1 MCTVDKVRRCF
12 SFSLRRAYCVCE
24 RFLQSVLVHLLKFY
38 SSHAFF
44 CISFAALTDV
54 FSLFSLCARALL
66 VVDAMYKQLL
76 IKGIRAFAPDHDH
89 VITFPKPL
97 TLIVGSNGAG
107 KTTIIE
113 CLKMGST
120 GELPPSARSG
130 QAFIHDP
137 KVADATEVKAQI
149 KLRFQNSIGKPFV
162 VIRSFQLVQKSGGK
176 LEKKDLDQIIQM
188 VDENTGEKVSL
199 TKKCADIN
207 AEVPILMGV
216 SKAILENVVFVHQED
231 SNWPLGEGAVLK
243 KKFDDIFSA
252 TKYTKALEQ
261 IRKLRVE
268 QVGEIKDAKG
278 KCETLR
284 VRKDHAIKL
293 TATRDDNEQK
303 ARALEAEIANVD
315 ENIEKAM
322 KSVEDMTGALA
333 GARRLA
339 EEKLSV
345 ESKLSAVKAEN
356 ERKVER
362 IDNVYTESLE
372 ELEGLREQFTAK
384 FATMKEELAQL
395 QSEVKELHMQSDALK
410 DKKDSEFQKVG
421 RLQAEAEQHLKRL
434 EKRVEHAKQVA
445 RENAEIGQA
454 ICNAI
459 LNMSDDGEDNDD
471 EEDDDDDDDEIVE
484 ATQNESARNDTQ
496 RPSKSERE
504 STMKLFRKALGE
516 RLQVLQDAAKNARE
530 KRQNAHAEATNAIV
544 NVDMK
549 IKRSEEKIK
558 DKQKLR
564 EELRANIDA
573 ITKDLTQSATVVA
586 VDEYKKNEQEAK
598 EIFDKRSKEVE
609 LAGDGKTEMSEI
621 ESEIESID
629 KKLQAL
635 RSEQEEAAR
644 AGETQVKIRLKR
656 DEIAAKKEALSS
668 ILNSRKDRLEA
679 AFRGAQGVPEPLL
692 LSDEVKKIEKER
704 REAAMLAERELASSK
719 TMTES
724 RRREVDAAETTLN
737 NWKDDARVCEEQAS
751 DAPTVVLLGD
761 KGLLG
766 VEDAMHK
773 INEDIKEAQKT
784 MEYMRAG
791 NVLLTDY
798 LQKAIANTA
807 CPMCTRGFPNVKE
820 MSAFEKRLR
829 TIIDAAPD
837 QLEINER
844 KITECEAKREKL
856 LGLTSITARYR
867 ELKEKRIP
875 AAEDDY
881 VKARDTLDEACVTE
895 RGFERALEEA
905 KKARDTVVAV
915 VEDAATISRHA
926 QELNTL
932 ETQLRMMPGGMTTGR
947 DAEIRSITAIAGD
960 LDVEQ
965 ANRDNKENQ
974 LKVLRR
980 KKERTDNELAQ
991 LDRNWRDAKDAL
1003 ADAERNQL
1011 KTISLREEKKKLERD
1026 QDQATKD
1033 IETLE
1038 RELPP
1043 LEDEKKKLEREREE
1057 RVKVEKDNEDA
1068 VDDKT
1073 RTLQK
1078 SIDFFDSLND
1088 PIQKYIESNA
1098 RQTLKEIQ
1106 KSFESADVKI
1116 DATLKKLA
1124 TKQKEYKSKEK
1135 SVNKQSEIQRTLED
1149 NIALQRGKK
1158 EEKELEMRIKE
1169 LQETA
1174 SKFGNV
1180 KDLGEELKR
1189 REKVYNQLE
1198 VTKAEAAGQV
1208 KTHRE
1213 IARSSEKELNSAEY
1227 KNIDSRL
1234 SKETIRFQTLEMVN
1248 SDLNRYY
1255 TALDKALMAFH
1266 SSKMGDIN
1274 KVVKELWQRTYRG
1287 QDIDYI
1293 QIRSDAEKQ
1302 EGKTGGKSSYNYRVV
1317 MICNGAELDMRG
1329 RCSAGQ
1335 KVLACLIIRLALA
1348 ETFCLNCGILALDE
1362 PTTNLDTPNAESL
1375 ARSLIDIMHSRREQE
1390 NFQLIVITH
1399 DVEFAHMLG
1408 QRQQADYYWRVT
1420 KDENQH
1426 SCVEREDI
1434 YE

>member
-421 RLQAEAEQHLKRL
+421 RLQAEAEQHVKRL

-471 EEDDDDDDDEIVE
+471 EEEDDDDEMVE
-484 ATQNESARNDTQ
+484 ATQNESARNNTQ

-807 CPMCTRGFPNVKE
+807 CPMCTRGFPNIKE

-856 LGLTSITARYR
+856 LGLTSIAARYK

-926 QELNTL
+926 HELNTL

>member
-1 MCTVDKVRRCF
+1 M
-12 SFSLRRAYCVCE
+12 
-24 RFLQSVLVHLLKFY
+24 
-38 SSHAFF
+38 
-44 CISFAALTDV
+44 
-54 FSLFSLCARALL
+54 
-66 VVDAMYKQLL
+66 
-76 IKGIRAFAPDHDH
+76 
-89 VITFPKPL
+89 ITFPKPL

-252 TKYTKALEQ
+252 TKYTKALEH

-268 QVGEIKDAKG
+268 QVGEIKDAKA
-278 KCETLR
+278 KCEMLR
-284 VRKDHAIKL
+284 VRKDHAVKL

-303 ARALEAEIANVD
+303 ARALEAQIASVD

-345 ESKLSAVKAEN
+345 DSKLSAVKVEN
-356 ERKVER
+356 ERKVKR

-372 ELEGLREQFTAK
+372 ELESLREQFTAK

-395 QSEVKELHMQSDALK
+395 HSEVKDLHMQTDALK
-410 DKKDSEFQKVG
+410 DKKDSEFHKIG
-421 RLQAEAEQHLKRL
+421 KLQAEAEQHAKRL
-434 EKRVEHAKQVA
+434 ANRVEHAKQVA
-445 RENAEIGQA
+445 KENREIGQA

-459 LNMSDDGEDNDD
+459 LNMSDDGEGD
-471 EEDDDDDDDEIVE
+471 EYDDDDDDDEMVD
-484 ATQNESARNDTQ
+484 ATQNESARNNTQ
-496 RPSKSERE
+496 RSSGSERE

-530 KRQNAHAEATNAIV
+530 KRQNAHAEATSAIV
-544 NVDMK
+544 NVDMS
-549 IKRSEEKIK
+549 IKGNEEKIC
-558 DKQKLR
+558 DKQTLR
-564 EELRANIDA
+564 EELRANIDS
-573 ITKDLTQSATVVA
+573 ITKDLTQSATVVSI
-586 VDEYKKNEQEAK
+586 DEYKKNEQEAK

-609 LAGDGKTEMSEI
+609 QAGDGKAEMAEI
-621 ESEIESID
+621 ENDIESID
-629 KKLQAL
+629 KKLQDL

-679 AFRGAQGVPEPLL
+679 AFQCAQSVPEPLL

-704 REAAMLAERELASSK
+704 CDAAMVSERELASSK
-719 TMTES
+719 TMKES
-724 RRREVDAAETTLN
+724 RRREVDAAETILN
-737 NWKDDARVCEEQAS
+737 SCKNDARVCEEQAS
-751 DAPTVVLLGD
+751 DAPTAVLLGD

-773 INEDIKEAQKT
+773 INEDMKEAQKT
-784 MEYMRAG
+784 REYMRAG

-798 LQKAIANTA
+798 LQKAVANTA
-807 CPMCTRGFPNVKE
+807 CPMCTRGFPNIKE
-820 MSAFEKRLR
+820 MSAFEKRLQ

-837 QLEINER
+837 QLAINDK
-844 KITECEAKREKL
+844 KIAECEAKRETL
-856 LGLTSITARYR
+856 LGLMTIAARYK

-875 AAEDDY
+875 AAEVDL
-881 VKARDTLDEACVTE
+881 VKAQD
-895 RGFERALEEA
+895 ALEEACATERRIEQALDGA
-905 KKARDTVVAV
+905 KKARDTIIAV

-932 ETQLRMMPGGMTTGR
+932 ETQLKMMPGGMTTGR
-947 DAEIRSITAIAGD
+947 ETEIRSITAIAGD

-965 ANRDNKENQ
+965 ANRENKENQ

-1011 KTISLREEKKKLERD
+1011 KTISLREKKKKFEKD
-1026 QDQATKD
+1026 QEQATRD
-1033 IETLE
+1033 IEALE

-1043 LEDEKKKLEREREE
+1043 LKDEKNKLEREREE

-1068 VDDKT
+1068 VDDKM

-1098 RQTLKEIQ
+1098 RETLKEIQ

-1149 NIALQRGKK
+1149 NIALQHGKK
-1158 EEKELEMRIKE
+1158 DEKQLEMRIKE

-1174 SKFGNV
+1174 SKLGNV

-1198 VTKAEAAGQV
+1198 MTKAEAAGQV

-1213 IARSSEKELNSAEY
+1213 MARNSEKELKSAEY

-1248 SDLNRYY
+1248 NDLNRYY
-1255 TALDKALMAFH
+1255 AALDKALMAFH

-1293 QIRSDAEKQ
+1293 QICSDAEKQ
-1302 EGKTGGKSSYNYRVV
+1302 EGKSGGKSSYNYRVV
-1317 MICNGAELDMRG
+1317 MICNGAELEMRG

>member
-421 RLQAEAEQHLKRL
+421 RLQAEAEQHVKRL

-471 EEDDDDDDDEIVE
+471 DEKDDDDEMVE
-484 ATQNESARNDTQ
+484 ATQNESARNNTQ

-807 CPMCTRGFPNVKE
+807 CPMCTRGFPNIKE

-856 LGLTSITARYR
+856 LGLTSIAARYK

-1158 EEKELEMRIKE
+1158 DEKELEMRIKE

>member
-471 EEDDDDDDDEIVE
+471 EEEDDDDEMVE
-484 ATQNESARNDTQ
+484 ATQNESARNNTQ

-856 LGLTSITARYR
+856 LGLTSISARYR

>member
-1 MCTVDKVRRCF
+1 MQT
-12 SFSLRRAYCVCE
+12 
-24 RFLQSVLVHLLKFY
+24 
-38 SSHAFF
+38 
-44 CISFAALTDV
+44 
-54 FSLFSLCARALL
+54 
-66 VVDAMYKQLL
+66 QLL

-421 RLQAEAEQHLKRL
+421 RLQAEAEQHVKRL

-471 EEDDDDDDDEIVE
+471 EEEDDDDEMVE
-484 ATQNESARNDTQ
+484 ATQNESARNNTQ

-586 VDEYKKNEQEAK
+586 VDEYKKNEQGAK

-807 CPMCTRGFPNVKE
+807 CPMCTRGFPNIKE

-856 LGLTSITARYR
+856 LGLTSIAARYK

-881 VKARDTLDEACVTE
+881 VKARDILDEACVTE

-1106 KSFESADVKI
+1106 KSFESADAKI

-1158 EEKELEMRIKE
+1158 DEKELEMRIKE

>member
-1 MCTVDKVRRCF
+1 
-12 SFSLRRAYCVCE
+12 
-24 RFLQSVLVHLLKFY
+24 
-38 SSHAFF
+38 
-44 CISFAALTDV
+44 
-54 FSLFSLCARALL
+54 
-66 VVDAMYKQLL
+66 
-76 IKGIRAFAPDHDH
+76 
-89 VITFPKPL
+89 
-97 TLIVGSNGAG
+97 
-107 KTTIIE
+107 
-113 CLKMGST
+113 MGST

-252 TKYTKALEQ
+252 TKYTKALEH

-268 QVGEIKDAKG
+268 QVGEIKDAKA
-278 KCETLR
+278 KCEMLR
-284 VRKDHAIKL
+284 VRKDHAVKL

-303 ARALEAEIANVD
+303 ARALEAQIASVD

-333 GARRLA
+333 GARWLA
-339 EEKLSV
+339 EENLSV
-345 ESKLSAVKAEN
+345 DSKLSAVKAEN
-356 ERKVER
+356 ERKVKR

-372 ELEGLREQFTAK
+372 ELESLREQFTAK

-395 QSEVKELHMQSDALK
+395 HSEVKDLHMQTDALK
-410 DKKDSEFQKVG
+410 DKKDSEFHKIG
-421 RLQAEAEQHLKRL
+421 KLQAEAEQHAKRL
-434 EKRVEHAKQVA
+434 ANRVEHAKQVA
-445 RENAEIGQA
+445 KENREIGQA

-459 LNMSDDGEDNDD
+459 LNMSDDGEGD
-471 EEDDDDDDDEIVE
+471 EYDDDDDDDEMVD
-484 ATQNESARNDTQ
+484 ATQNESARNNTQ
-496 RPSKSERE
+496 RSSGSERE

-530 KRQNAHAEATNAIV
+530 KRQNAHAEATSAIV
-544 NVDMK
+544 NVDMS
-549 IKRSEEKIK
+549 IKRNEEKIC
-558 DKQKLR
+558 DKQTLR
-564 EELRANIDA
+564 EELRANIDS
-573 ITKDLTQSATVVA
+573 ITKDLTQSATVVSI
-586 VDEYKKNEQEAK
+586 DEYKKNEQEAK

-609 LAGDGKTEMSEI
+609 QAGDGKAEMAEI
-621 ESEIESID
+621 ENDIESID
-629 KKLQAL
+629 KKLQDL

-679 AFRGAQGVPEPLL
+679 AFQCAQSVPEPLL

-704 REAAMLAERELASSK
+704 CDAAMVSERELASSK
-719 TMTES
+719 TMKES
-724 RRREVDAAETTLN
+724 RRREVDAAETILN
-737 NWKDDARVCEEQAS
+737 SCKNDAQVCEEQAS
-751 DAPTVVLLGD
+751 GAPTAVLLGD

-773 INEDIKEAQKT
+773 INEDMKEAQKT
-784 MEYMRAG
+784 REYMRAG

-798 LQKAIANTA
+798 LQKAVANTA
-807 CPMCTRGFPNVKE
+807 CPMCTRGFPNIKE
-820 MSAFEKRLR
+820 MSAFEKRLQ

-837 QLEINER
+837 QLAINDK
-844 KITECEAKREKL
+844 KIAECEAKRETL
-856 LGLTSITARYR
+856 LGLMTIAARYK

-875 AAEDDY
+875 AAEVDL
-881 VKARDTLDEACVTE
+881 VKAQD
-895 RGFERALEEA
+895 ALEEACATERRIEQALDGA
-905 KKARDTVVAV
+905 KKARDTIIAV

-932 ETQLRMMPGGMTTGR
+932 ETQLKMMPGGMTTGR
-947 DAEIRSITAIAGD
+947 ETEIRSITAIAGD

-965 ANRDNKENQ
+965 ANRENKENQ

-1011 KTISLREEKKKLERD
+1011 KTISLREKKKKFEKD
-1026 QDQATKD
+1026 QEQATRD
-1033 IETLE
+1033 IEALE

-1043 LEDEKKKLEREREE
+1043 LKDEKNKLEREREE

-1068 VDDKT
+1068 VDDKM

-1098 RQTLKEIQ
+1098 RETLKEIQ

-1149 NIALQRGKK
+1149 NIALQHGKK
-1158 EEKELEMRIKE
+1158 DEKQLEMRIKE

-1174 SKFGNV
+1174 SKLGNV

-1198 VTKAEAAGQV
+1198 MTKAEAAGQV

-1213 IARSSEKELNSAEY
+1213 MARNSEKELKSAEY

-1248 SDLNRYY
+1248 NDLNRYY
-1255 TALDKALMAFH
+1255 AALDKALMAFH

-1293 QIRSDAEKQ
+1293 QICSDAEKQ
-1302 EGKTGGKSSYNYRVV
+1302 EGKSGGKSSYNYRVV
-1317 MICNGAELDMRG
+1317 MICNGAELEMRG

>member
-1 MCTVDKVRRCF
+1 
-12 SFSLRRAYCVCE
+12 
-24 RFLQSVLVHLLKFY
+24 
-38 SSHAFF
+38 
-44 CISFAALTDV
+44 
-54 FSLFSLCARALL
+54 
-66 VVDAMYKQLL
+66 
-76 IKGIRAFAPDHDH
+76 
-89 VITFPKPL
+89 
-97 TLIVGSNGAG
+97 
-107 KTTIIE
+107 
-113 CLKMGST
+113 
-120 GELPPSARSG
+120 
-130 QAFIHDP
+130 
-137 KVADATEVKAQI
+137 
-149 KLRFQNSIGKPFV
+149 
-162 VIRSFQLVQKSGGK
+162 
-176 LEKKDLDQIIQM
+176 
-188 VDENTGEKVSL
+188 
-199 TKKCADIN
+199 
-207 AEVPILMGV
+207 MGV

-252 TKYTKALEQ
+252 TKYTKALEH

-268 QVGEIKDAKG
+268 QVGEIKDAKA
-278 KCETLR
+278 KCEMLR
-284 VRKDHAIKL
+284 VRKDHAVKL

-303 ARALEAEIANVD
+303 ARALEAQIASVD

-345 ESKLSAVKAEN
+345 DSKLSAVKAEN
-356 ERKVER
+356 ERKVKR

-372 ELEGLREQFTAK
+372 ELESLREQFTAK

-395 QSEVKELHMQSDALK
+395 HSEVKDLHMQTDALK
-410 DKKDSEFQKVG
+410 DKKDSEFHKIG
-421 RLQAEAEQHLKRL
+421 KLQAEAEQHAKRL
-434 EKRVEHAKQVA
+434 ANRVEHAKQVA
-445 RENAEIGQA
+445 KENREIGQA

-459 LNMSDDGEDNDD
+459 LNMSDDGEGD
-471 EEDDDDDDDEIVE
+471 EYDDDDDDDEMVD
-484 ATQNESARNDTQ
+484 ATQNESARNNTQ
-496 RPSKSERE
+496 RSSGSERE

-530 KRQNAHAEATNAIV
+530 KRQNAHAEATSAIV
-544 NVDMK
+544 NVDMS
-549 IKRSEEKIK
+549 IKRNEEKIC
-558 DKQKLR
+558 DKQTLR
-564 EELRANIDA
+564 EELRANIDS
-573 ITKDLTQSATVVA
+573 ITKDLTQSATVVSI
-586 VDEYKKNEQEAK
+586 DEYKKNEQEAK

-609 LAGDGKTEMSEI
+609 QAGDGKAEMAEI
-621 ESEIESID
+621 ENDIESID
-629 KKLQAL
+629 KKLQDL

-679 AFRGAQGVPEPLL
+679 AFQCAQSVPEPLL

-704 REAAMLAERELASSK
+704 CDAAMVSERELASSK
-719 TMTES
+719 TMKES
-724 RRREVDAAETTLN
+724 RRREVDAAETILN
-737 NWKDDARVCEEQAS
+737 SCKNDARVCEEQAS
-751 DAPTVVLLGD
+751 DAPTAVLLGD

-773 INEDIKEAQKT
+773 INEDMKEAQKT
-784 MEYMRAG
+784 REYMRAG

-798 LQKAIANTA
+798 LQKAVANTA
-807 CPMCTRGFPNVKE
+807 CPMCTRGFPNIKE
-820 MSAFEKRLR
+820 MSAFEKRLQ

-837 QLEINER
+837 QLAINDK
-844 KITECEAKREKL
+844 KIAECEAKRETL
-856 LGLTSITARYR
+856 LGLMTIAARYK

-875 AAEDDY
+875 AAEVDL
-881 VKARDTLDEACVTE
+881 VKAQD
-895 RGFERALEEA
+895 ALEEACATERRIEQALDGA
-905 KKARDTVVAV
+905 KKARDTIIAV

-932 ETQLRMMPGGMTTGR
+932 ETQLKMMPGGMTTGR
-947 DAEIRSITAIAGD
+947 ETEIRSITAIAGD

-965 ANRDNKENQ
+965 ANRENKENQ

-1011 KTISLREEKKKLERD
+1011 KTISLREKKKKFEKD
-1026 QDQATKD
+1026 QEQATRD
-1033 IETLE
+1033 IEALE

-1043 LEDEKKKLEREREE
+1043 LKDEKNKLEREREE

-1068 VDDKT
+1068 VDDKM

-1098 RQTLKEIQ
+1098 RETLKEIQ

-1149 NIALQRGKK
+1149 NIALQHGKK
-1158 EEKELEMRIKE
+1158 DEKQLEMRIKE

-1174 SKFGNV
+1174 SKLGNV

-1198 VTKAEAAGQV
+1198 MTKAEAAGQV

-1213 IARSSEKELNSAEY
+1213 MARNSEKELKSAEY

-1248 SDLNRYY
+1248 NDLNRYY
-1255 TALDKALMAFH
+1255 AALDKALMAFH

-1274 KVVKELWQRTYRG
+1274 KVVKELWQRTYQG

-1293 QIRSDAEKQ
+1293 QICSDAEKQ
-1302 EGKTGGKSSYNYRVV
+1302 EGKSGGKSSYNYRVV
-1317 MICNGAELDMRG
+1317 MICNGAELEMRG

>member
-1 MCTVDKVRRCF
+1 
-12 SFSLRRAYCVCE
+12 
-24 RFLQSVLVHLLKFY
+24 
-38 SSHAFF
+38 
-44 CISFAALTDV
+44 
-54 FSLFSLCARALL
+54 
-66 VVDAMYKQLL
+66 
-76 IKGIRAFAPDHDH
+76 
-89 VITFPKPL
+89 
-97 TLIVGSNGAG
+97 
-107 KTTIIE
+107 
-113 CLKMGST
+113 
-120 GELPPSARSG
+120 
-130 QAFIHDP
+130 
-137 KVADATEVKAQI
+137 
-149 KLRFQNSIGKPFV
+149 
-162 VIRSFQLVQKSGGK
+162 
-176 LEKKDLDQIIQM
+176 
-188 VDENTGEKVSL
+188 
-199 TKKCADIN
+199 
-207 AEVPILMGV
+207 MGV

-252 TKYTKALEQ
+252 TKYTKALEH

-268 QVGEIKDAKG
+268 QVGEIKDAKA
-278 KCETLR
+278 KCEMLR
-284 VRKDHAIKL
+284 VRKDHAVKL

-303 ARALEAEIANVD
+303 ARALEAQIASVD

-345 ESKLSAVKAEN
+345 DSKLSAVKAEN
-356 ERKVER
+356 ERKVKR

-372 ELEGLREQFTAK
+372 ELESLREQFTAK

-395 QSEVKELHMQSDALK
+395 HSEVKDLHMQTDALK
-410 DKKDSEFQKVG
+410 DKKDSEFHKIG
-421 RLQAEAEQHLKRL
+421 KLQAEAEQHAKRL
-434 EKRVEHAKQVA
+434 ANRVEHAKQVA
-445 RENAEIGQA
+445 KENREIGQA

-459 LNMSDDGEDNDD
+459 LNMSDDGEGD
-471 EEDDDDDDDEIVE
+471 EYDDDDDDDEMVD
-484 ATQNESARNDTQ
+484 ATQNESARNNTQ
-496 RPSKSERE
+496 RSSGSERE

-530 KRQNAHAEATNAIV
+530 KRQNAHAEATSAIV
-544 NVDMK
+544 NVDMS
-549 IKRSEEKIK
+549 IKRNEEKIC
-558 DKQKLR
+558 DKQTLR
-564 EELRANIDA
+564 EELRANIDS
-573 ITKDLTQSATVVA
+573 ITKDLTQSATVVSI
-586 VDEYKKNEQEAK
+586 DEYKKNEQEAK

-609 LAGDGKTEMSEI
+609 QAGDGKAEMAEI
-621 ESEIESID
+621 ENDIESID
-629 KKLQAL
+629 KKLQDL

-679 AFRGAQGVPEPLL
+679 AFQCAQSVPEPLL

-704 REAAMLAERELASSK
+704 CDAAMVSERELASSK
-719 TMTES
+719 TMKES
-724 RRREVDAAETTLN
+724 RRREVDAAETILN
-737 NWKDDARVCEEQAS
+737 SCKNDARVCEEQAS
-751 DAPTVVLLGD
+751 DAPTAVLLDD

-773 INEDIKEAQKT
+773 INEDMKEAQKT
-784 MEYMRAG
+784 REYMRAG

-798 LQKAIANTA
+798 LQKAVANTA
-807 CPMCTRGFPNVKE
+807 CPMCTRGFPNIKE
-820 MSAFEKRLR
+820 MSAFEKRLQ

-837 QLEINER
+837 QLAINDK
-844 KITECEAKREKL
+844 KIAECEAKRETL
-856 LGLTSITARYR
+856 LGLMTIAARYK

-875 AAEDDY
+875 AAEVDL
-881 VKARDTLDEACVTE
+881 VKAQD
-895 RGFERALEEA
+895 ALEEACATERRIEQALDGA
-905 KKARDTVVAV
+905 KKARDTIIAV

-932 ETQLRMMPGGMTTGR
+932 ETQLKMMPGGMTTGR
-947 DAEIRSITAIAGD
+947 ETEIRSITAIAGD

-965 ANRDNKENQ
+965 ANRENKENQ

-1011 KTISLREEKKKLERD
+1011 KTISLREKKKKFEKD
-1026 QDQATKD
+1026 QEQATRD
-1033 IETLE
+1033 IEALE

-1043 LEDEKKKLEREREE
+1043 LKDEKNKLEREREE

-1068 VDDKT
+1068 VDDKM

-1098 RQTLKEIQ
+1098 RETLKEIQ

-1149 NIALQRGKK
+1149 NIALQHGKK
-1158 EEKELEMRIKE
+1158 DEKQLEMRIKE

-1174 SKFGNV
+1174 SKLGNV

-1198 VTKAEAAGQV
+1198 MTKAEAAGQV

-1213 IARSSEKELNSAEY
+1213 MARNSEKELKSAEY

-1248 SDLNRYY
+1248 NDLNRYY
-1255 TALDKALMAFH
+1255 AALDKALMAFH

-1293 QIRSDAEKQ
+1293 QICSDAEKQ
-1302 EGKTGGKSSYNYRVV
+1302 EGKSGGKSSYNYRVV
-1317 MICNGAELDMRG
+1317 MICNGAELEMRG

>member
-1 MCTVDKVRRCF
+1 
-12 SFSLRRAYCVCE
+12 
-24 RFLQSVLVHLLKFY
+24 
-38 SSHAFF
+38 
-44 CISFAALTDV
+44 
-54 FSLFSLCARALL
+54 
-66 VVDAMYKQLL
+66 
-76 IKGIRAFAPDHDH
+76 
-89 VITFPKPL
+89 
-97 TLIVGSNGAG
+97 
-107 KTTIIE
+107 
-113 CLKMGST
+113 
-120 GELPPSARSG
+120 
-130 QAFIHDP
+130 
-137 KVADATEVKAQI
+137 
-149 KLRFQNSIGKPFV
+149 
-162 VIRSFQLVQKSGGK
+162 
-176 LEKKDLDQIIQM
+176 
-188 VDENTGEKVSL
+188 
-199 TKKCADIN
+199 
-207 AEVPILMGV
+207 MGV

-252 TKYTKALEQ
+252 TKYTKALEH

-268 QVGEIKDAKG
+268 QVGEIKDAKA
-278 KCETLR
+278 KCEMLR
-284 VRKDHAIKL
+284 VRKDHVVKL

-303 ARALEAEIANVD
+303 ARALEAQIASVD

-345 ESKLSAVKAEN
+345 DSKLSAVKAEN
-356 ERKVER
+356 ERKVKR

-372 ELEGLREQFTAK
+372 ELESLREQFTAK

-395 QSEVKELHMQSDALK
+395 HSEVKDLHMQTDALK
-410 DKKDSEFQKVG
+410 DKKDSEFHKIG
-421 RLQAEAEQHLKRL
+421 KLQAEAEQHAKRL
-434 EKRVEHAKQVA
+434 ANRVEHAKQVA
-445 RENAEIGQA
+445 KENREIGQA

-459 LNMSDDGEDNDD
+459 LNMSDDGEGD
-471 EEDDDDDDDEIVE
+471 EYDDDDDDDEMVDV
-484 ATQNESARNDTQ
+484 TQNESARNNTQ
-496 RPSKSERE
+496 RSSGSERE

-530 KRQNAHAEATNAIV
+530 KRQNAHAEATSAIV
-544 NVDMK
+544 NVDMS
-549 IKRSEEKIK
+549 IKRNEEKIC
-558 DKQKLR
+558 DKQTLR
-564 EELRANIDA
+564 EELRANIDS
-573 ITKDLTQSATVVA
+573 ITKDLTQSATVVSI
-586 VDEYKKNEQEAK
+586 DEYKKNEQEAK

-609 LAGDGKTEMSEI
+609 QAGDGKAEMAEI
-621 ESEIESID
+621 ENDIESID
-629 KKLQAL
+629 KKLQDL

-679 AFRGAQGVPEPLL
+679 AFQCAQSVPEPLL

-704 REAAMLAERELASSK
+704 CDAAMVSERELASSK
-719 TMTES
+719 TMKES
-724 RRREVDAAETTLN
+724 RRREVDAAETILN
-737 NWKDDARVCEEQAS
+737 SCKNDARVCEEQAS
-751 DAPTVVLLGD
+751 DAPTAVLLGD

-773 INEDIKEAQKT
+773 INEDMKEAQKT
-784 MEYMRAG
+784 REYMRAG

-798 LQKAIANTA
+798 LQKAVANTA
-807 CPMCTRGFPNVKE
+807 CPMCTRGFPNIKE
-820 MSAFEKRLR
+820 MSAFEKRLQ

-837 QLEINER
+837 QLAINDK
-844 KITECEAKREKL
+844 KIAECEAKRETL
-856 LGLTSITARYR
+856 LGLMTIAARYK

-875 AAEDDY
+875 AAEVDL
-881 VKARDTLDEACVTE
+881 VKAQD
-895 RGFERALEEA
+895 ALEEACATERRIEQALDGA
-905 KKARDTVVAV
+905 KKARDTIIAV

-932 ETQLRMMPGGMTTGR
+932 ETQLKMMPGGMTTGR
-947 DAEIRSITAIAGD
+947 ETEIRSITAIAGD

-965 ANRDNKENQ
+965 ANRENKENQ

-1011 KTISLREEKKKLERD
+1011 KTISLREKKKKFEKD
-1026 QDQATKD
+1026 QEQATRD
-1033 IETLE
+1033 IEALE

-1043 LEDEKKKLEREREE
+1043 LKDEKNKLEREREE

-1068 VDDKT
+1068 VDDKM

-1098 RQTLKEIQ
+1098 RETLKEIQ

-1149 NIALQRGKK
+1149 NIALQHGKK
-1158 EEKELEMRIKE
+1158 DEKQLEMRIKE

-1174 SKFGNV
+1174 SKLGNV

-1198 VTKAEAAGQV
+1198 MTKAEAAGQV

-1213 IARSSEKELNSAEY
+1213 MARNSEKELKSAEY

-1248 SDLNRYY
+1248 NDLNRYY
-1255 TALDKALMAFH
+1255 AALDKALMAFH

-1293 QIRSDAEKQ
+1293 QICSDAEKQ
-1302 EGKTGGKSSYNYRVV
+1302 EGKSGGKSSYNYRVV
-1317 MICNGAELDMRG
+1317 MICNGAELEMRG